1 MSLSV
6 AVGAQVEA
14 GGQYVAQPSGTVRRL
29 DFHLVSVSGQWRIDE
44 PPDGVLLSTSE
55 FSVTYG
61 PVSLYFP
68 DLTRTWLVPDIRW
81 YPASSSPTVAINAL
95 LTDGPADWLSPAVA
109 RPWPSRLGLT
119 SNGVKASEGTVVVD
133 LNHFALDVKPDDRTL
148 LYQQIRETLQD
159 ARRRLQLR
167 HGRPAADR
175 GPGPTADPDILG
187 VAAPAARPAGRRP
200 ETGGGGHGDQPPGPP
215 AGLHDRVPDQRPAG
229 AGDTGRQPPRC
240 QPGRAHLRRGHR
252 GPDPGLHPGARTTAV
267 HLVTTGTDLTV
278 PSVDRYGWAWTT
290 PAVATGK
297 IVVGRSGRAVTVAA
311 PWLAGARVTGLRISP
326 EGSRAVVL
334 MARGGGAPRV
344 MVCAVVRDD
353 DGLPIAMSPA
363 VVVVADLTSA
373 VDVSWVD
380 ALQVAV
386 LGTRPGY
393 QGRSVWLAQVG
404 GTVQLSI
411 PAETAQSLT
420 RGLRT
425 TIRCGCRPRPPC
437 SPGPGPTCCR
447 SPVPAGPASP
457 G

>member
-14 GGQYVAQPSGTVRRL
+14 GGQYVAQPSGTVRHL

-44 PPDGVLLSTSE
+44 PPDGGVLSTSE

-159 ARRRLQLR
+159 ARRVFNFAMDDLQLTVDQGRLQI
-167 HGRPAADR
+167 
-175 GPGPTADPDILG
+175 PTSSASPPLLPDLLGADPRPVVVVTATNRLARLQDSTTVFPINGLLG
-187 VAAPAARPAGRRP
+187 LAIPGGSHPAVSQDGRTYAVV
-200 ETGGGGHGDQPPGPP
+200 TG
-215 AGLHDRVPDQRPAG
+215 DRTRVFTQVPD
-229 AGDTGRQPPRC
+229 D
-240 QPGRAHLRRGHR
+240 
-252 GPDPGLHPGARTTAV
+252 AV

-297 IVVGRSGRAVTVAA
+297 IVVGRSGRAVTVAG
-311 PWLAGARVTGLRISP
+311 PWLAGARVTGLRIRP

-363 VVVVADLTSA
+363 VVVVARPDLGRRH
-373 VDVSWVD
+373 VSGSTPCRSRCSV
-380 ALQVAV
+380 
-386 LGTRPGY
+386 PGRAIRA
-393 QGRSVWLAQVG
+393 G
-404 GTVQLSI
+404 
-411 PAETAQSLT
+411 
-420 RGLRT
+420 
-425 TIRCGCRPRPPC
+425 RCGWPRWVERC
-437 SPGPGPTCCR
+437 S
-447 SPVPAGPASP
+447 SASP
-457 G
+457 PRRRRA

>member
-1 MSLSV
+1 MVVTATNRLARLQDSTTVFPINGLLGLAIPGGSHP
-6 AVGAQVEA
+6 AVSQ
-14 GGQYVAQPSGTVRRL
+14 
-29 DFHLVSVSGQWRIDE
+29 
-44 PPDGVLLSTSE
+44 DGRTYAVVTGDRTRV
-55 FSVTYG
+55 FSQ
-61 PVSLYFP
+61 
-68 DLTRTWLVPDIRW
+68 VPD
-81 YPASSSPTVAINAL
+81 
-95 LTDGPADWLSPAVA
+95 D
-109 RPWPSRLGLT
+109 
-119 SNGVKASEGTVVVD
+119 
-133 LNHFALDVKPDDRTL
+133 
-148 LYQQIRETLQD
+148 
-159 ARRRLQLR
+159 
-167 HGRPAADR
+167 
-175 GPGPTADPDILG
+175 
-187 VAAPAARPAGRRP
+187 
-200 ETGGGGHGDQPPGPP
+200 
-215 AGLHDRVPDQRPAG
+215 
-229 AGDTGRQPPRC
+229 
-240 QPGRAHLRRGHR
+240 
-252 GPDPGLHPGARTTAV
+252 AV

-411 PAETAQSLT
+411 PAETAQSLSVGSNNYQMWLQT
-420 RGLRT
+420 PTALLARAGANLLRRRCPLGQLHPADPPGGGSLCGLRSPGASDVPSLPQPAAT
-425 TIRCGCRPRPPC
+425 GGSRAGCR
-437 SPGPGPTCCR
+437 SEL
-447 SPVPAGPASP
+447 VP
-457 G
+457 